1 MIILRQKQYSILNK
15 LGEIVDF
22 NLIGNLSSAAESDIR
37 SRISSRKSKKLK
49 DELIKHV
56 GKYHN
61 ISYNGYEG
69 YLPNEGNINEDQ
81 KGRPYF
87 TRQKGRGGGTIYLS
101 KNSSPF
107 KIAHEYGHS
116 LDFASPHG
124 NERFTRDGINRNKL
138 DEIWKNGFKGS
149 GDKVKDAEEALKL
162 NKSSIEREV
171 AADIN
176 ALKLLKKKGATQKEL
191 DRAKQEA
198 KAGLRAYKTSAKSDI
213 NYLMQNSSLS
223 DDLKFRR
230 EHLRGA
236 KKQYKEAVKK
246 LDNMYGPNKLA
257 QREKA
262 ALIGGGVALAGG
274 LTGLAIHKYRKKKKA
289 EQRTKDKKEDKE

>member
-15 LGEIVDF
+15 LGGIG
-22 NLIGNLSSAAESDIR
+22 NIIGNLESAAESGIR
-37 SRISSRKSKKLK
+37 NKISSRKSKKLK
-49 DELIKHV
+49 DELLKHV

-61 ISYNGYEG
+61 ISYDGYEG

-81 KGRPYF
+81 KGKPYF
-87 TRQKGRGGGTIYLS
+87 TRRKGRGGGTIYLS

-116 LDFASPHG
+116 LDFAAPHG
-124 NERFTRDGINRNKL
+124 NERFTRDGRNRNKL
-138 DEIWKNGFKGS
+138 DEIWKDGFKGS
-149 GDKVKDAEEALKL
+149 GDPIKDAKEALKL

-198 KAGLRAYKTSAKSDI
+198 KAGLRSYKSSAKSDI

-230 EHLRGA
+230 EHMRDA

-257 QREKA
+257 QKEKA
-262 ALIGGGVALAGG
+262 ALIGLGSAAAIG
-274 LTGLAIHKYRKKKKA
+274 TGAYLIHKHRKKKK
-289 EQRTKDKKEDKE
+289 ESEENKKENKNDNT